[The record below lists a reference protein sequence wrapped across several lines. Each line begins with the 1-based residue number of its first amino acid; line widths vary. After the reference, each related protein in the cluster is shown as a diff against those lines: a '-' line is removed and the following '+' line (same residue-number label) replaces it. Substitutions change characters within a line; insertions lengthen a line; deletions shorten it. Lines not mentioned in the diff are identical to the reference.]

1 MDGNQDQLEQ
11 CFNLKAKQKQE
22 ANAMHS
28 SLVSYCNSILFCFF
42 FGVYSC
48 ADVVPKSNAFQ
59 SVGDYNSDSL
69 ETGLWEIRN
78 ENGITV
84 EKGEMS
90 NGVRTG
96 PWIYSLTGDT
106 IIWNETNIEKI
117 AIRTNL
123 PSLLN
128 LVDVDSQTAIF
139 KSADS
144 AAEYSIMFGTFEL
157 LDSIGFE
164 EIESELQSTFS
175 SKKISITDSTRSIIS
190 TSNGQR
196 FMYKQL
202 KGKYTETRKEFGMF
216 GFFGR
221 SGNRKFVEVVVKFDW
236 RLIDKSKLIFFSIIQ
251 NLYLDGK
258 RFLPLK
264 DKISTDLN

>member
-1 MDGNQDQLEQ
+1 MAS
-11 CFNLKAKQKQE
+11 CSK
-22 ANAMHS
+22 
-28 SLVSYCNSILFCFF
+28 SILFGFL

-48 ADVVPKSNAFQ
+48 TNAVPKNNSFQ

-123 PSLLN
+123 PSLVI
-128 LVDVDSQTAIF
+128 LVEADSQTAIF
-139 KSADS
+139 KSANS
-144 AAEYSIMFGTFEL
+144 AAEYSIMFGSFEL
-157 LDSIGFE
+157 QDSIGFD
-164 EIESELQSTFS
+164 EIERELQSTFS
-175 SKKISITDSTRSIIS
+175 SKKILITDSIRSIIY

-202 KGKYTETRKEFGMF
+202 RGKYTETRKEFGVF